1 MRTGVK
7 AVPYRC
13 VVALLALL
21 GLTVSPSSC
30 VSDSGSEVVQVFVA
44 SSLTD
49 VTEDLAEAWATDS
62 GGKIEVVPGGSNHLA
77 AQIRDGAPADAFL
90 TADKLLLVDLE
101 SQGLPIVEWIRNL
114 AHNHL
119 VVARPEASSKRIPE
133 DLYDSSLALV
143 ACAPEVPC
151 GAATFARFG
160 ELPVDSL
167 ESSVRAVVARL
178 SIGEADLGVVYATD
192 VDANPDLVPAWTQI
206 ATCPCVT
213 YSAAALTPAGVGF
226 VKFLA
231 TSATQAILTGH
242 GFNTKALP

>member
-1 MRTGVK
+1 M
-7 AVPYRC
+7 
-13 VVALLALL
+13 
-21 GLTVSPSSC
+21 
-30 VSDSGSEVVQVFVA
+30 
-44 SSLTD
+44 
-49 VTEDLAEAWATDS
+49 
-62 GGKIEVVPGGSNHLA
+62 
-77 AQIRDGAPADAFL
+77 
-90 TADKLLLVDLE
+90 
-101 SQGLPIVEWIRNL
+101 
-114 AHNHL
+114 
-119 VVARPEASSKRIPE
+119 
-133 DLYDSSLALV
+133 

-213 YSAAALTPAGVGF
+213 YSAAALTPAGAGF